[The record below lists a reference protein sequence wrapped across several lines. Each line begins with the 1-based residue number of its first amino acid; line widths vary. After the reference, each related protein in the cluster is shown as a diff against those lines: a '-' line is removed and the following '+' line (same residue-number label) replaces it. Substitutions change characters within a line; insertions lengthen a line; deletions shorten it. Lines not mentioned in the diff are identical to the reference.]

1 MKTIYTNT
9 FPRPSNT
16 TTTIQQEEHAV
27 AHENLSHTSKDFLG
41 GVCRDTI
48 YHRISLTRPRGFIF
62 DNLPHCFGQAR
73 SQDILIALV

>member
-1 MKTIYTNT
+1 MKTISTNT

-41 GVCRDTI
+41 GV
-48 YHRISLTRPRGFIF
+48 YNVP
-62 DNLPHCFGQAR
+62 DNELFG
-73 SQDILIALV
+73 